1 MSDVAVLGVGTMGSG
16 MAANLLA
23 AGHRVRVWNRSPGR
37 TAPLVARGAVEA
49 GSPAQAVQG
58 ADLMLTMLYD
68 LDATKAVLTEAVA
81 GVTSGTLWI
90 QSGTVGPDG
99 ATELA
104 ELAQRAGLR
113 FLDAPVLGT
122 KKPAEDGSLT
132 VLASG
137 DPDLR
142 DRVAPVLDGVG
153 SRTVWVGDA
162 PGAASA
168 LKLACNA
175 WVLTLTAATAQS
187 LALAAAQGVDPRLFL
202 EAISGSSTD
211 SPYAQLKGPAMLA
224 ARFEPA
230 FALDGGLK
238 DLGLIGAAARANGI
252 PDTLLSAVEAAY
264 RTASDSGHG
273 NDDIAAVYTALT
285 GEGRTVDPEQP
296 R

>member
-23 AGHRVRVWNRSPGR
+23 AGHRVRVWNRSPRR

-49 GSPAQAVQG
+49 GSPGEAVQG
-58 ADLMLTMLYD
+58 VDVMLTMLYD
-68 LDATKAVLTEAVA
+68 VDATRAVLTEAAA

-122 KKPAEDGSLT
+122 KKPAEEGSLT

-142 DRVAPVLDGVG
+142 DRAAPVLDAVG

-187 LALAAAQGVDPRLFL
+187 LALAAAQGVDPSLFL

-230 FALDGGLK
+230 FALDAGLK
-238 DLGLIGAAARANGI
+238 DLRLIGAAARANGI
-252 PDTLLSAVEAAY
+252 PDTLLGAVEAAY
-264 RTASDSGHG
+264 RTASESGHG
-273 NDDIAAVYTALT
+273 KDDIAAVYTALT
-285 GEGRTVDPEQP
+285 GEGRTADPEQP

>member
-1 MSDVAVLGVGTMGSG
+1 MSDVAVLGIGTMGSG

-49 GSPAQAVQG
+49 GSPAEAVEG
-58 ADLMLTMLYD
+58 ADVMLTMLYD
-68 LDATKAVLTEAVA
+68 LDATRAVVAQAAA
-81 GVTSGTLWI
+81 GVTSGMLWI

-99 ATELA
+99 TTELA
-104 ELAQRAGLR
+104 GLARGAGLR

-122 KKPAEDGSLT
+122 KKPAEDGTLT

-142 DRVAPVLDGVG
+142 DLAAPVLDPIG
-153 SRTVWVGDA
+153 SRVVWVGDA

-187 LALAAAQGVDPRLFL
+187 LALAAAQGVDPGLFL
-202 EAISGSSTD
+202 EAIGGSSTD

-238 DLGLIGAAARANGI
+238 DLGLIVAAARAHGV
-252 PDTLLSAVEAAY
+252 PDTLLAAVEAAY
-264 RTASDSGHG
+264 RTASASGNG
-273 NDDIAAVYTALT
+273 KDDIAAVYTALNAD
-285 GEGRTVDPEQP
+285 GRTAGPEQP